1 MNSTTQ
7 LLRID
12 ASANSE
18 TSSSRRLG
26 DLFVAQLQKDEGPV
40 NEVHRDLNQT
50 PAFIDAEW
58 IGASYT
64 AENERSEQQQTL
76 LLESDGYIK
85 ELQRADRILLTV
97 PMYNF
102 GVPATLKAWI
112 DQVCRAGVTF
122 EYTEQGPKGLLQ
134 GKRVDIIITTGG
146 VPLGSPVDFVSGYLT
161 QVFNFI
167 GISDVNIIAADGM
180 AIDAEASF
188 NKAAEQ
194 IRQDEAIA
202 A

>member
-1 MNSTTQ
+1 MKPLIQ

-12 ASANSE
+12 ASANTE

-26 DLFVAQLQKDEGPV
+26 DMFVEELINSEGAV
-40 NEVHRDLNQT
+40 DTIERDLNQA
-50 PAFIDAEW
+50 PAFIDASW

-64 AENERSEQQQTL
+64 PAAERSERQQRL
-76 LLESDGYIK
+76 LLESDDYIN
-85 ELQRADRILLTV
+85 ELKMADRILLTV

-112 DQVCRAGVTF
+112 DQICRAGVTF
-122 EYTEQGPKGLLQ
+122 EYSEQGPQGLLQ

-146 VPLGSPVDFVSGYLT
+146 VPLSSPVDFVSGYLT

-188 NKAAEQ
+188 DKAVEQ
-194 IRQDEAIA
+194 IRQVEAIA

>member
-1 MNSTTQ
+1 MQSTTQ

-12 ASANSE
+12 ASANTE
-18 TSSSRRLG
+18 TSNSRRLG
-26 DLFVAQLQKDEGPV
+26 DLFVEELLNNEGPL
-40 NEVHRDLNQT
+40 NAVHRDLNQT

-64 AENERSEQQQTL
+64 AENERSEQQREL
-76 LLESDGYIK
+76 LLESDDYIK
-85 ELQRADRILLTV
+85 ELQMADRILLTV

-146 VPLGSPVDFVSGYLT
+146 VPLSSPVDFVSGYLT

-194 IRQDEAIA
+194 IKQVEAIA

>member
-1 MNSTTQ
+1 MQSTTQ

-12 ASANSE
+12 ASANTE
-18 TSSSRRLG
+18 TSNSRRLG
-26 DLFVAQLQKDEGPV
+26 DLFVEELLNNEGPL
-40 NEVHRDLNQT
+40 NTVHRDLNQT

-64 AENERSEQQQTL
+64 AENERSEQQREL
-76 LLESDGYIK
+76 LLESDDYIK
-85 ELQRADRILLTV
+85 ELQMADRILLTV

-102 GVPATLKAWI
+102 SVPATLKAWI

-122 EYTEQGPKGLLQ
+122 EYSEQGPKGLLQ

-146 VPLGSPVDFVSGYLT
+146 VPLSSPVDFVSGYLT

-194 IRQDEAIA
+194 IKQVEAIA

>member
-1 MNSTTQ
+1 MQSTTQ

-12 ASANSE
+12 ASANTE
-18 TSSSRRLG
+18 TSNSRRLG
-26 DLFVAQLQKDEGPV
+26 DLFVEELLNNEGPL
-40 NEVHRDLNQT
+40 NAVHRDLNQT

-64 AENERSEQQQTL
+64 AENERSEQQREL
-76 LLESDGYIK
+76 LLESDAYIK
-85 ELQRADRILLTV
+85 ELKMADRILLTV

-122 EYTEQGPKGLLQ
+122 EYSEQGPKGLLQ

-146 VPLGSPVDFVSGYLT
+146 VPLSSPVDFVSGYLT

-188 NKAAEQ
+188 NKAAAQ
-194 IRQDEAIA
+194 IKQVEAIA

>member
-12 ASANSE
+12 ASANTE
-18 TSSSRRLG
+18 TSNSRRLG
-26 DLFVAQLQKDEGPV
+26 DLFVAELQKDEGPV

-85 ELQRADRILLTV
+85 ELQMADRILLTV

>member
-12 ASANSE
+12 ASANTE
-18 TSSSRRLG
+18 TSNSRRLG
-26 DLFVAQLQKDEGPV
+26 DLFVAELQKDEGPV